1 MASRLRA
8 PPAPPQVFTHPQW
21 NSYTI
26 NNDIALI
33 KLATPARLGTN
44 VSPVCL
50 AESSDVFAAGRTCV
64 TSGWGLTRYNGETRS
79 TQVPLLVGPARLDFH
94 SPG

>member
-1 MASRLRA
+1 MDLRL
-8 PPAPPQVFTHPQW
+8 PGLPAPPQVFTHPQW
-21 NSYTI
+21 NPYTI

-50 AESSDVFAAGRTCV
+50 AESSDVYAAGRTCV
-64 TSGWGLTRYNGETRS
+64 TSGWGLTRYNGEAS
-79 TQVPLLVGPARLDFH
+79 SPQVTLLVGPTLL
-94 SPG
+94 SQ